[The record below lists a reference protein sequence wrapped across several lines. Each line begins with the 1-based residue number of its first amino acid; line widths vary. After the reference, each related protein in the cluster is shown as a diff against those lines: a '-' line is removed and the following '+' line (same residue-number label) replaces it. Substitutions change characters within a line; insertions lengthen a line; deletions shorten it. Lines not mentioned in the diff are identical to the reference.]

1 MDKHHYLPKPG
12 KLKAELDEF
21 RRYQDKTC
29 RLWDMC
35 SLFLQGKQHIRWDR
49 NVRNFV
55 GIPAGRQRNRVT
67 VNMILNI
74 FRNVQARLAIA
85 YPSVTVMPAS
95 PSTEDIA
102 KAQGAETFLRY
113 YWHTEDM
120 PDTIETL
127 IRWLILTGNGALHTY
142 FDPDLKEIKTEVIS
156 PYDLFF
162 EPGSTSFDES
172 RYVAVRSIVVRSEL
186 EAAYPEKA
194 EIIKKSSASP
204 DRDMRALFKK
214 TSDTE
219 GMQLKDR
226 LEVFEVYTSDGGM
239 GVLLG
244 TTWLYKCDWPTR
256 QHPVTTFQYTTVPGR
271 LWGIGL
277 VEPLIELQMMYN
289 KGRTQIVEN
298 AELMGNP
305 KWLIPKSSGV
315 GKDALSDSRPGEKV
329 VYNANAGP
337 PPTQVDPSSL
347 PHYVLDNIKQLSA
360 EMLDVAGV
368 HSTSLGKRAI
378 GIESGAAI
386 DSLSK
391 RDGQQLQVTQSNIE
405 KGIRIV
411 AKCLLGMAKMYY
423 TEEKFMGMLDE
434 TGRVVHT
441 VLKSTNLSINPEV
454 YIEAG
459 TLFRDEKQ
467 DRDKKILDMVKIGLL
482 DKDEALKEL
491 SYRTGNARITKRMAG
506 FSHAHDML
514 RAVRMGNAIEIMPS
528 DDLGAFSEV
537 FSDYMRTREYY
548 KLNDSTQDYIR
559 DVLIAVSTFGK
570 EEEEYQEK
578 QLERTV
584 FPRTPNMEDPE
595 KSAIPMMA
603 TAGSPLTAAQMAANS
618 QTMAQRRALVDD
630 PNPEA
635 GVSRVSMGGTG

>member
-1 MDKHHYLPKPG
+1 MDGKYPLPKGG

-21 RRYQDKTC
+21 RRYRDKSA

-55 GIPAGRQRNRVT
+55 GIPSDRRRNRIT

-74 FRNVQARLAIA
+74 YRNVQARLAIA

-95 PSTEDIA
+95 PSTEDIT
-102 KAQGAETFLRY
+102 KAQAAETFLRY
-113 YWHTEDM
+113 FWHTEDM
-120 PDTIETL
+120 PDTIESL
-127 IRWLILTGNGALHTY
+127 IQWLILTGNGALHTY

-162 EPGSTSFDES
+162 EPGATSFEES
-172 RYVAVRSIVVRSEL
+172 RYVAVRSIVVRKDL
-186 EAAYPEKA
+186 AAAYPEKA
-194 EIIKKSSASP
+194 EIIMKSSASP
-204 DRDMRALFKK
+204 DRQMRALFKK
-214 TSDTE
+214 TTDTE

-226 LEVFEVYTSDGGM
+226 LEVFEVYTQDGGM

-244 TTWLYKCDWPTR
+244 TTWLYKCMWPTR
-256 QHPVTTFQYTTVPGR
+256 QHPVTTFQYTKVPGR
-271 LWGIGL
+271 LWGMGL

-329 VYNANAGP
+329 IYNANAGP
-337 PPTQVDPSSL
+337 APSQVAASPL
-347 PHYVLDNIKQLSA
+347 PHYVLDNIKQLSS

-368 HSTSLGKRAI
+368 HSTTLGKRAI

-386 DSLSK
+386 DSLTA
-391 RDGQQLQVTQSNIE
+391 RDGQQLQVTQNNIE
-405 KGIRIV
+405 KGIRTV
-411 AKCLLGMAKMYY
+411 SKCLLGMAKMYY
-423 TEEKFMGMLDE
+423 SEQRLMSMLDE
-434 TGRVVHT
+434 TGRVIHAT
-441 VLKSTNLSINPEV
+441 IKSTDLTTNPEI

-467 DRDKKILDMVKIGLL
+467 DRDKKILDMVKLGLL
-482 DKDEALKEL
+482 DKNEALKEMD
-491 SYRTGNARITKRMAG
+491 YRTGNARVTRRMAG

-514 RAVRMGNAIEIMPS
+514 RAIQMGNAIEIMPS
-528 DDLGAFSEV
+528 DDLEAFREV
-537 FSDYMRTREYY
+537 FSTYMQTREYY
-548 KLNDSTQDYIR
+548 DLQADVQEYIR
-559 DVLIAVSTFGK
+559 DVLVAVSTFGK
-570 EEEEYQEK
+570 EDEDFQKE
-578 QLERTV
+578 QLKKTV
-584 FPRTPNMEDPE
+584 FPRNPDLEDPE
-595 KSAIPMMA
+595 KMA
-603 TAGSPLTAAQMAANS
+603 PSVMAASGSPITAAQVAGAADS
-618 QTMAQRRALVDD
+618 MAQRRAMVDD
-630 PNPEA
+630 PRPET
-635 GVSRVSMGGTG
+635 GISRVSMGGTG